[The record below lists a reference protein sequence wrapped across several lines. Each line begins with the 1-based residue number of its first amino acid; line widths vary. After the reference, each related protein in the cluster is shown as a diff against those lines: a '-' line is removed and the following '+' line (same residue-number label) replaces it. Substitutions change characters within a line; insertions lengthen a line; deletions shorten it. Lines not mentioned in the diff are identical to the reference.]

1 MGVVFKLSEDKFDY
15 KKLGLKMGLEIHQQ
29 LDSQEKLFCRCPN
42 HLTDKEPELRLYRR
56 LRPTQSELGEIDRAA
71 YEESQRNL
79 QFVYEAYNHHTC
91 LVEAD
96 EEPPAPLNQE
106 AVDISITLAS
116 LMHMRVVD
124 EFHTMRKQVID
135 GSNTSGFQRTG
146 ILATDGYV
154 ETEYGNV
161 TVETLG
167 LEEDAARRIGEED
180 GKIVFRLDRLG
191 IPLAE
196 ITTSPD
202 MHHPLQ
208 VKEVAYQIG
217 QILRSTKVKRGLG
230 TIRQD
235 LNISIAEGARVEI
248 KGVQDL
254 DLMPTMVENEVQR
267 QLNLIDISKELQKRN
282 ASVDEQIYD
291 VTEFFDETESKVIK
305 SIFEGC
311 EDAKVLA
318 IRLFGFDSLI
328 GREIQPGKRLG
339 TEFSEHGKKMGV
351 NGLFHTDELPAYGV
365 TQDEVDAIRKH
376 LELGENDA
384 FILVG
389 AEPQKAENALNEVIK
404 RAKASIDG
412 VPEQTRKA
420 LDNGNT
426 EYLRPLPTASRMYV
440 ETDIPTEIIDPKR
453 VEKIASDLPELPY
466 IKKERIEKQ
475 YDLSDDLASQLVSR
489 NRADLFEEI
498 KEQLPE
504 MDSVKIA
511 SDIVYTIKDLKRDG
525 LDVAKLTADV
535 LVEIFKLVDD
545 DVISAAETEVI
556 LKDACNGISPQQS
569 VKDNNLE
576 KLSDDEVKSAIA
588 EIIQENKDMISQRGM
603 GAMGPLMGKAMAKFK
618 GKADGQ
624 TVNSII
630 KDEILAIVNG

>member
-1 MGVVFKLSEDKFDY
+1 MSEDKFNY
-15 KKLGLKMGLEIHQQ
+15 KELGLMMGLEIHQQ
-29 LDSQEKLFCRCPN
+29 LDSKTKLFCRCPN
-42 HLTDKEPELRLYRR
+42 SLTDKKPERKIFRR

-79 QFVYEAYNHHTC
+79 QFVYEAYDHHTC

-96 EEPPAPLNQE
+96 EEPPSPLNQE
-106 AVDISITLAS
+106 AVDISIILAS
-116 LMHMRVVD
+116 LMNMKVVD

-154 ETEYGNV
+154 ETEYGDV
-161 TVETLG
+161 TIETLG

-208 VKEVAYQIG
+208 VKAVAYQLG
-217 QILRSTKVKRGLG
+217 QILRSTSVKRGLG

-235 LNISIAEGARVEI
+235 LNISIKEGSRIEV

-254 DLMPTMVENEVQR
+254 DLMPTIVENEVQR
-267 QLNLIDISKELQKRN
+267 QLNLIDISKQLQERG
-282 ASVDEQIYD
+282 ACVEEEIID
-291 VTEFFDETESKVIK
+291 VTKYLENTESKVIQN
-305 SIFEGC
+305 SL
-311 EDAKVLA
+311 AKENSCILA
-318 IRLFGFDSLI
+318 IKLRKFNGLI

-351 NGLFHTDELPAYGV
+351 SGLFHTDELPAYGIV
-365 TQDEVDAIRKH
+365 QEEVDTLRDI
-376 LELGENDA
+376 LELDEDDA
-384 FILVG
+384 FILV
-389 AEPQKAENALNEVIK
+389 AEEKTKAHNALLEIIK
-404 RAKASIDG
+404 RAKQSLEG
-412 VPEQTRKA
+412 VPEETRRA
-420 LDNGNT
+420 QDDGNT
-426 EYLRPLPTASRMYV
+426 QYLRPLPTASRMYV
-440 ETDIPTEIIDPKR
+440 ETDIPTEIIEKER
-453 VEKIASDLPELPY
+453 VKKIASNLPELPVV
-466 IKKERIEKQ
+466 KKERIEKE
-475 YDLSDDLASQLVSR
+475 YKLSEDLAKQLVQR

-498 KEQLPE
+498 KKELPS

-525 LDVAKLTADV
+525 YDITKLTKDA
-535 LVEIFKLVDD
+535 LVEVFSLVDN
-545 DVISAAETEVI
+545 DVIPAAETEVI
-556 LKDACNGISPQQS
+556 LKDVCNDISPRDS
-569 VKDNNLE
+569 VKNNNLE
-576 KLSDDEVKSAIA
+576 KLSDDIIVDTIK
-588 EIIQENKDMISQRGM
+588 EIIEENKNMIEQRKI

-624 TVNSII
+624 TVSNVI
-630 KDEILAIVNG
+630 KDEILNIINN

>member
-1 MGVVFKLSEDKFDY
+1 MSEDKFNY
-15 KKLGLKMGLEIHQQ
+15 KELGLMMGLEIHQQ
-29 LDSQEKLFCRCPN
+29 LDSKTKLFCRCPN
-42 HLTDKEPELRLYRR
+42 SLTDKKPERKIFRR

-79 QFVYEAYNHHTC
+79 QFVYEAYDHHTC

-96 EEPPAPLNQE
+96 EEPPSPLNQE
-106 AVDISITLAS
+106 AVDISIILAS
-116 LMHMRVVD
+116 LMNMKVVD

-154 ETEYGNV
+154 ETEYGDV
-161 TVETLG
+161 TIETLG

-208 VKEVAYQIG
+208 VKAVAYQLG
-217 QILRSTKVKRGLG
+217 QILRSTSVKRGLG

-235 LNISIAEGARVEI
+235 LNISIKEGSRIEV

-254 DLMPTMVENEVQR
+254 DLMPTIVENEVQR
-267 QLNLIDISKELQKRN
+267 QLNLIDISKQLQERG
-282 ASVDEQIYD
+282 ACVEEEIID
-291 VTEFFDETESKVIK
+291 VTKYLENTESKVIQN
-305 SIFEGC
+305 SL
-311 EDAKVLA
+311 AKENSCILA
-318 IRLFGFDSLI
+318 IKLRKFNGLI

-351 NGLFHTDELPAYGV
+351 SGLFHTDELPAYGIV
-365 TQDEVDAIRKH
+365 QEEVDTLRDI
-376 LELGENDA
+376 LELDEDDA
-384 FILVG
+384 FILV
-389 AEPQKAENALNEVIK
+389 AEEKTKAHNALLEIIK
-404 RAKASIDG
+404 RAKQSLEG
-412 VPEQTRKA
+412 VPEETRRA
-420 LDNGNT
+420 QDDGNT
-426 EYLRPLPTASRMYV
+426 QYLRPLPTASRMYV
-440 ETDIPTEIIDPKR
+440 ETDIPTEIIEKER
-453 VEKIASDLPELPY
+453 VKKIASNLPELPVV
-466 IKKERIEKQ
+466 KKERIEKE
-475 YDLSDDLASQLVSR
+475 YKLSEDLAKQLVQR

-498 KEQLPE
+498 KKELPS

-525 LDVAKLTADV
+525 YDITKLTKDA
-535 LVEIFKLVDD
+535 LVEVFDLVDN
-545 DVISAAETEVI
+545 DVIPAAETEVI
-556 LKDACNGISPQQS
+556 LKDVCNDISPRDS
-569 VKDNNLE
+569 VKNNNLE
-576 KLSDDEVKSAIA
+576 KLSDDIIVDTIK
-588 EIIQENKDMISQRGM
+588 EIIEENKNMIEQRKM

-624 TVNSII
+624 TVSNVI
-630 KDEILAIVNG
+630 KDEILNIINN

>member
-1 MGVVFKLSEDKFDY
+1 MSEDKFNY
-15 KKLGLKMGLEIHQQ
+15 KELGLMMGLEIHQQ
-29 LDSQEKLFCRCPN
+29 LDSKTKLFCRCPN
-42 HLTDKEPELRLYRR
+42 SLTDKKPERKIFRR

-96 EEPPAPLNQE
+96 EEPPSPLNQE
-106 AVDISITLAS
+106 AVDISIILAS
-116 LMHMRVVD
+116 LMNMKVVD

-154 ETEYGNV
+154 ETEYGDV
-161 TVETLG
+161 TIETLG

-208 VKEVAYQIG
+208 VKAVAYQLG
-217 QILRSTKVKRGLG
+217 QILRSTNVKRGLG

-235 LNISIAEGARVEI
+235 LNISIKEGSRIEV

-254 DLMPTMVENEVQR
+254 DLMPTIVENEVQR
-267 QLNLIDISKELQKRN
+267 QLNLIDISKQLQERG
-282 ASVDEQIYD
+282 ACVEEEIID
-291 VTEFFDETESKVIK
+291 VTKYLENTESKVIQN
-305 SIFEGC
+305 SL
-311 EDAKVLA
+311 AKENSCILA
-318 IRLFGFDSLI
+318 IKLRKFNGLI

-351 NGLFHTDELPAYGV
+351 SGLFHTDELPAYGIV
-365 TQDEVDAIRKH
+365 QEEVDTLRDI
-376 LELGENDA
+376 LELDEDDA
-384 FILVG
+384 FILV
-389 AEPQKAENALNEVIK
+389 AEEKTKAHNALLEIIK
-404 RAKASIDG
+404 RAKQSLEG
-412 VPEQTRKA
+412 VPEETRRA
-420 LDNGNT
+420 QDDGNT
-426 EYLRPLPTASRMYV
+426 QYLRPLPTASRMYV
-440 ETDIPTEIIDPKR
+440 ETDIPTEIIEKER
-453 VEKIASDLPELPY
+453 VKKIASNLPELPVV
-466 IKKERIEKQ
+466 KKERIEKE
-475 YDLSDDLASQLVSR
+475 YKLSEDLAKQLVQR

-498 KEQLPE
+498 KKELPS

-525 LDVAKLTADV
+525 YDITKLTKDA
-535 LVEIFKLVDD
+535 LVEVFDLVDN
-545 DVISAAETEVI
+545 DVIPAAETEVI
-556 LKDACNGISPQQS
+556 LKDVCNDISPRDS
-569 VKDNNLE
+569 VKNNNLE
-576 KLSDDEVKSAIA
+576 KLSDDIIVDTIK
-588 EIIQENKDMISQRGM
+588 EIIEENKNMIEQRKM

-624 TVNSII
+624 TVSNVI
-630 KDEILAIVNG
+630 KDEILNIINN

>member
-1 MGVVFKLSEDKFDY
+1 MSEDKFNY
-15 KKLGLKMGLEIHQQ
+15 KELGLMMGLEIHQQ
-29 LDSQEKLFCRCPN
+29 LDSKTKLFCRCPN
-42 HLTDKEPELRLYRR
+42 SLTDKKPEKKIFRR

-79 QFVYEAYNHHTC
+79 QFVYEAYDHHTC

-96 EEPPAPLNQE
+96 EEPPSPLNQE
-106 AVDISITLAS
+106 AVDISIILAS
-116 LMHMRVVD
+116 LMNMKVVD

-154 ETEYGNV
+154 ETEYGDV
-161 TVETLG
+161 TIETLG

-208 VKEVAYQIG
+208 VKAVAYQLG
-217 QILRSTKVKRGLG
+217 QILRSTSVKRGLG

-235 LNISIAEGARVEI
+235 LNISIKEGSRIEV

-254 DLMPTMVENEVQR
+254 DLMPTIVENEVQR
-267 QLNLIDISKELQKRN
+267 QLNLIDISKQLQERG
-282 ASVDEQIYD
+282 ACVEEEIID
-291 VTEFFDETESKVIK
+291 VTKYLENTESKVIQN
-305 SIFEGC
+305 SL
-311 EDAKVLA
+311 AKENSCILA
-318 IRLFGFDSLI
+318 IKLRKFNGLI

-351 NGLFHTDELPAYGV
+351 SGLFHTDELPAYGIV
-365 TQDEVDAIRKH
+365 QEEVDTLRDI
-376 LELGENDA
+376 LELDEDDA
-384 FILVG
+384 FILV
-389 AEPQKAENALNEVIK
+389 AEEKTKAHNALLEIIK
-404 RAKASIDG
+404 RAKQSLEG
-412 VPEQTRKA
+412 VPEETRRA
-420 LDNGNT
+420 QDDGNT
-426 EYLRPLPTASRMYV
+426 QYLRPLPTASRMYV
-440 ETDIPTEIIDPKR
+440 ETDIPTEIIEKER
-453 VEKIASDLPELPY
+453 VKKIASNLPELPVV
-466 IKKERIEKQ
+466 KKERIEKE
-475 YDLSDDLASQLVSR
+475 YKLSEDLAKQLVQR

-498 KEQLPE
+498 KKELPS

-525 LDVAKLTADV
+525 YDITKLTKDA
-535 LVEIFKLVDD
+535 LVEVFSLVDN
-545 DVISAAETEVI
+545 DVIPAAETEVI
-556 LKDACNGISPQQS
+556 LKDVCNDISPRDS
-569 VKDNNLE
+569 VKNNNLE
-576 KLSDDEVKSAIA
+576 KLSDDIIVDTIK
-588 EIIQENKDMISQRGM
+588 EIIEENKNMIEQRKM

-624 TVNSII
+624 TVSNVI
-630 KDEILAIVNG
+630 KDEILNIINN

>member
-1 MGVVFKLSEDKFDY
+1 MSEDKFNY
-15 KKLGLKMGLEIHQQ
+15 KELGLMMGLEIHQQ
-29 LDSQEKLFCRCPN
+29 LDSKTKLFCRCPN
-42 HLTDKEPELRLYRR
+42 SLTDKKPERKIFRR
-56 LRPTQSELGEIDRAA
+56 SRPTQSELGEIDRAA

-79 QFVYEAYNHHTC
+79 QFVYEAYDHHTC

-96 EEPPAPLNQE
+96 EEPPSPLNQE
-106 AVDISITLAS
+106 AVDISIILAS
-116 LMHMRVVD
+116 LMNMKVVD

-154 ETEYGNV
+154 ETEYGDV
-161 TVETLG
+161 TIETLG

-208 VKEVAYQIG
+208 VKAVAYQLG
-217 QILRSTKVKRGLG
+217 QILRSTSVKRGLG

-235 LNISIAEGARVEI
+235 LNISIKEGSRIEV

-254 DLMPTMVENEVQR
+254 DLMPTIVENEVQR
-267 QLNLIDISKELQKRN
+267 QLNLIDISKQLQERG
-282 ASVDEQIYD
+282 ACVEEEIID
-291 VTEFFDETESKVIK
+291 VTKYLENTESKVIQN
-305 SIFEGC
+305 SL
-311 EDAKVLA
+311 AKENSCILA
-318 IRLFGFDSLI
+318 IKLRKFNGLI

-351 NGLFHTDELPAYGV
+351 SGLFHTDELPAYGIV
-365 TQDEVDAIRKH
+365 QEEVDTLRDI
-376 LELGENDA
+376 LELDEDDA
-384 FILVG
+384 FILV
-389 AEPQKAENALNEVIK
+389 AEEKTKAHNALLEIIK
-404 RAKASIDG
+404 RAKQSLEG
-412 VPEQTRKA
+412 VPEETRRA
-420 LDNGNT
+420 QDDGNT
-426 EYLRPLPTASRMYV
+426 QYLRPLPTASRMYV
-440 ETDIPTEIIDPKR
+440 ETDIPTEIIEKER
-453 VEKIASDLPELPY
+453 VKKIASNLPELPVV
-466 IKKERIEKQ
+466 KKERIEKE
-475 YDLSDDLASQLVSR
+475 YKLSEDLAKQLVQR

-498 KEQLPE
+498 KKELPS

-525 LDVAKLTADV
+525 YDITKLTKDA
-535 LVEIFKLVDD
+535 LVEVFSLVDN
-545 DVISAAETEVI
+545 DVIPAAETEVI
-556 LKDACNGISPQQS
+556 LKDVCNDISPRDS
-569 VKDNNLE
+569 VKNNNLE
-576 KLSDDEVKSAIA
+576 KLSDDIIVDTIK
-588 EIIQENKDMISQRGM
+588 EIIEENKNMIEQRKM

-624 TVNSII
+624 TVSNVI
-630 KDEILAIVNG
+630 KDEILNFINN

>member
-1 MGVVFKLSEDKFDY
+1 MSEDKFNY
-15 KKLGLKMGLEIHQQ
+15 KELGLMMGLEIHQQ
-29 LDSQEKLFCRCPN
+29 LDSKTKLFCRCPN
-42 HLTDKEPELRLYRR
+42 SLTDKKPERKIFRR

-79 QFVYEAYNHHTC
+79 QFVYEAYDHHTC

-96 EEPPAPLNQE
+96 EEPPSPLNQE
-106 AVDISITLAS
+106 AVDISIILAS
-116 LMHMRVVD
+116 LMNMKVVD

-154 ETEYGNV
+154 ETEYGDV
-161 TVETLG
+161 TIETLG

-208 VKEVAYQIG
+208 VKAVAYQLG
-217 QILRSTKVKRGLG
+217 QILRSTSVKRGLG

-235 LNISIAEGARVEI
+235 LNISIKEGSRIEV

-254 DLMPTMVENEVQR
+254 DLMPTIVENEVQR
-267 QLNLIDISKELQKRN
+267 QLNLIDISKQLQERG
-282 ASVDEQIYD
+282 ACVEEEIID
-291 VTEFFDETESKVIK
+291 VTKYLENTESKVIQN
-305 SIFEGC
+305 SL
-311 EDAKVLA
+311 AKENSCILA
-318 IRLFGFDSLI
+318 IKLRKFNGLI

-351 NGLFHTDELPAYGV
+351 SGLFHTDELPAYGIV
-365 TQDEVDAIRKH
+365 QEEVDTLRDI
-376 LELGENDA
+376 LELDEDDA
-384 FILVG
+384 FILV
-389 AEPQKAENALNEVIK
+389 AEEKTKAHNALLEIIK
-404 RAKASIDG
+404 RAKQSLEG
-412 VPEQTRKA
+412 VPEETRRAQDDGK
-420 LDNGNT
+420 T
-426 EYLRPLPTASRMYV
+426 QYLRPLPTASRMYV
-440 ETDIPTEIIDPKR
+440 ETDIPTEIIEKER
-453 VEKIASDLPELPY
+453 VKKIASNLPELPVV
-466 IKKERIEKQ
+466 KKERIEKE
-475 YDLSDDLASQLVSR
+475 YKLSEDLAKQLVQR

-498 KEQLPE
+498 KKELPS

-525 LDVAKLTADV
+525 YDITKLTKDA
-535 LVEIFKLVDD
+535 LVEVFSLVDN
-545 DVISAAETEVI
+545 DVIPAAETEVI
-556 LKDACNGISPQQS
+556 LKDVCNDISPRDS
-569 VKDNNLE
+569 VKNNNLE
-576 KLSDDEVKSAIA
+576 KLSDDIIVDTIK
-588 EIIQENKDMISQRGM
+588 EIIEENKNMIEQRKM

-624 TVNSII
+624 TVSNVI
-630 KDEILAIVNG
+630 KDEILNIINN

>member
-1 MGVVFKLSEDKFDY
+1 MSEDKFNY
-15 KKLGLKMGLEIHQQ
+15 KELGLMMGLEIHQQ
-29 LDSQEKLFCRCPN
+29 LDSKTKLFCRCPN
-42 HLTDKEPELRLYRR
+42 SLTDKKPERKIFRR

-79 QFVYEAYNHHTC
+79 QFVYEAYDHHTC

-96 EEPPAPLNQE
+96 EEPPSPLNQE
-106 AVDISITLAS
+106 AVDISIILAS
-116 LMHMRVVD
+116 LMNMKVVD

-154 ETEYGNV
+154 ETEYGDV
-161 TVETLG
+161 TIETLG

-208 VKEVAYQIG
+208 VKAVAYQLG
-217 QILRSTKVKRGLG
+217 QILRSTSVKRGLG

-235 LNISIAEGARVEI
+235 LNISIKEGSRIEV

-254 DLMPTMVENEVQR
+254 DLMPTIVENEVQR
-267 QLNLIDISKELQKRN
+267 QLNLIDISKQLQERG
-282 ASVDEQIYD
+282 ACVEEEIID
-291 VTEFFDETESKVIK
+291 VTKYLENTESKVIQN
-305 SIFEGC
+305 SL
-311 EDAKVLA
+311 AKENSCILA
-318 IRLFGFDSLI
+318 IKLRKFNGLI

-351 NGLFHTDELPAYGV
+351 SGLFHTDELPAYGIV
-365 TQDEVDAIRKH
+365 QEEVDTLRDI
-376 LELGENDA
+376 LELDEDDA
-384 FILVG
+384 FILV
-389 AEPQKAENALNEVIK
+389 AEEKTKAHNALLEIIK
-404 RAKASIDG
+404 RAKQSLEG
-412 VPEQTRKA
+412 VPEETRRA
-420 LDNGNT
+420 QDDGNT
-426 EYLRPLPTASRMYV
+426 QYLRPLPTASRMYV
-440 ETDIPTEIIDPKR
+440 ETDIPTEIIEKER
-453 VEKIASDLPELPY
+453 VKKIASNLPELPVV
-466 IKKERIEKQ
+466 KKERIEKE
-475 YDLSDDLASQLVSR
+475 YKLSEDLAKQLVQR

-498 KEQLPE
+498 KKELPS

-525 LDVAKLTADV
+525 YDITKLTKDA
-535 LVEIFKLVDD
+535 LVEVFSLVDN

-556 LKDACNGISPQQS
+556 LKDVCNDISPRDS
-569 VKDNNLE
+569 VKNNNLE
-576 KLSDDEVKSAIA
+576 KLSDDIIVDTIK
-588 EIIQENKDMISQRGM
+588 EIIEENKNMIEQRKM

-624 TVNSII
+624 TVSNVI
-630 KDEILAIVNG
+630 KDEILNIINN